1 VANVVIGV
9 AKLSPIAVR
18 LIEGK
23 NFGFLATVLRD
34 GSPHVAP
41 VWVDHEGNVILVNTV
56 VGRAKQKNMARDD
69 RVALSIANH
78 DNPYERVVIRGR
90 VIAQTTEGAE
100 EHIDKL
106 AKKYRGADKY
116 QGSSPD
122 EQRIIIKIEPA
133 RIS

>member
-1 VANVVIGV
+1 MANVVIGV

-23 NFGFLATVLRD
+23 NFAFLATVLRD

-56 VGRAKQKNMARDD
+56 VGRVKQKNMARDD

-116 QGSSPD
+116 QKSSPH

>member
-23 NFGFLATVLRD
+23 NFAFLATVLRD

-41 VWVDHEGNVILVNTV
+41 VWVDHEGNVILVNTA
-56 VGRAKQKNMARDD
+56 VGRVKQKNMARDD
-69 RVALSIANH
+69 RMALSIANH